1 MRSTSSLKWCAP
13 HERRERSV
21 SEARETF
28 SSRFGGLMT
37 IVGVSIGLGHVWRFP
52 YMVGKFG
59 GAAFVLFYTLVSVVI
74 GVPALMAEFAL
85 GRHTRRGPVGAFQRG
100 GLPYGRYVGWFLFF
114 VVTAATGYYSAVIG
128 WVLYYAVGQ
137 IAALMHIPFD
147 AAAILPPDHGFV
159 MKSFVL
165 QLVCT
170 GIVILACALVV
181 LRGVRKGIEVVSI
194 IVLPAMTIVTIIVML
209 RTLTLP
215 GAMAGVRWYLL
226 EFRFSDLT
234 ANVMAAAIGHA
245 IFALSLGGT
254 FMVVYGSYL
263 HADEPLARPAIW
275 TVIGDTGSSLIA
287 GLAVIPA
294 VFSFG
299 LQPAS
304 GPGLIFDTLPRV
316 FAAMPAGWLFG
327 ALFFISLF
335 GAGYLSDI
343 GAVEVLVAGL
353 TDNTRLTRT
362 RSVWVMSAACFILA
376 IPPSINNA
384 VFVPWDLTFGSGMQ
398 TLGSLL
404 AVVTVVWCLNRA
416 AALKELFGAGEK
428 PVPLWVFNWIRFGI
442 PVIILGVGVY
452 WLLTQVLRTFSGV

>member
-1 MRSTSSLKWCAP
+1 M
-13 HERRERSV
+13 

-28 SSRFGGLMT
+28 ASRFGGLMT
-37 IVGVSIGLGHVWRFP
+37 IVGVSVGLGHVWRFP

-85 GRHTRRGPVGAFQRG
+85 GRHTRRGPVGAFQLG
-100 GLPYGRYVGWFLFF
+100 GFPLGKYVGWFFFF

-128 WVLYYAVGQ
+128 WVLYYTVGQ
-137 IAALMHIPFD
+137 VAVVAHVPFD

-159 MKSFVL
+159 LTSFLL
-165 QLVCT
+165 QLACT

-181 LRGVRKGIEVVSI
+181 LKGVRRGIEVVST
-194 IVLPAMTIVTIIVML
+194 IVLPAMTIVTILVMI
-209 RTLTLP
+209 RSLTLP

-226 EFRFSDLT
+226 EFRFADLT

-263 HADEPLARPAIW
+263 HADERLARPALW

-294 VFSFG
+294 VFAFK
-299 LQPAS
+299 LEPAS
-304 GPGLIFDTLPRV
+304 GPGLIFNTLPKV

-327 ALFFISLF
+327 SLFFISLF

-353 TDNTRLTRT
+353 TDNTRLTRK
-362 RSVWVMSAACFILA
+362 RAVWVMSAACFVLA

-384 VFVPWDLTFGSGMQ
+384 IFVPWDLTFGSGMQ

-404 AVVTVVWCLNRA
+404 AVVTIGWCLNRT
-416 AALKELFGAGEK
+416 AALKELFGAGEQ
-428 PVPLWVFNWIRFGI
+428 PVPMWVFNWIRFGI
-442 PVIILGVGVY
+442 PVIIIGVGVY
-452 WLLTQVLRTFSGV
+452 WLLTQVFRTFSGV

>member
-1 MRSTSSLKWCAP
+1 M
-13 HERRERSV
+13 
-21 SEARETF
+21 SETRETF
-28 SSRFGGLMT
+28 ASRFGGLMT
-37 IVGVSIGLGHVWRFP
+37 IVGVSVGLGHVWRFP

-85 GRHTRRGPVGAFQRG
+85 GRHTRRGPVGAFQLG
-100 GLPYGRYVGWFLFF
+100 GLPLGKYVGWFFFF

-128 WVLYYAVGQ
+128 WVLYYTVGQ
-137 IAALMHIPFD
+137 VAMVARIPLD
-147 AAAILPPDHGFV
+147 AAAILPPEHGFV
-159 MKSFVL
+159 LKSFLL
-165 QLVCT
+165 QLACT
-170 GIVILACALVV
+170 GVVILACAVVV
-181 LRGVRKGIEVVSI
+181 LKGVRKGIEVVST
-194 IVLPAMTIVTIIVML
+194 IVLPAMTIVTILVMV
-209 RTLTLP
+209 RSLTLP
-215 GAMAGVRWYLL
+215 GAMAGVRFYLL

-263 HADEPLARPAIW
+263 HADERLARPALW

-294 VFSFG
+294 VFAFH
-299 LQPAS
+299 LAPAS
-304 GPGLIFDTLPRV
+304 GPGLIFNTLPRV

-327 ALFFISLF
+327 SLFFVSLL

-353 TDNTRLTRT
+353 TDNTSLTRK
-362 RSVWVMSAACFILA
+362 RAVWVMSAACFVLA

-384 VFVPWDLTFGSGMQ
+384 IFVPWDLTFGSGMQ

-404 AVVTVVWCLNRA
+404 AVLTVGWWLSRT
-416 AALKELFGAGEK
+416 AALKELFGAGEQ
-428 PVPLWVFNWIRFGI
+428 PVPMWLFHWIRFGI
-442 PVIILGVGVY
+442 PVIILGVGAY
-452 WLLTQVLRTFSGV
+452 WLATQVFHTFSGV